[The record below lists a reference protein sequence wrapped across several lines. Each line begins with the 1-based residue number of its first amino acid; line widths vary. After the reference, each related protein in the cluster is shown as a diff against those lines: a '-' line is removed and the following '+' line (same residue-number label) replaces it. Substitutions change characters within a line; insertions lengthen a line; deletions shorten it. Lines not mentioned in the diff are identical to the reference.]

1 MGPRK
6 QVRLQKDHEELLRL
20 KRARPE
26 LIDFNAIGSPP
37 TEYQFTCRLKG
48 VQLDATGEKAI
59 ATEVHRFT
67 LRLGAYYPSEP
78 PDVTWQTPIFHPNI
92 RGQAVCHSQQWSPA
106 WSLADF
112 VIEIGD
118 MIRMDKFNVKS
129 PLDRKAAAWADKN
142 RPKFPLDERSLRPP
156 EVRISIK
163 AKNPPQNPPVPLDD
177 RLPPRP

>member
-26 LIDFNAIGSPP
+26 LIDFTAIGNPP

-67 LRLGAYYPSEP
+67 LRLGSYYPSEP

-156 EVRISIK
+156 EMRISIK
-163 AKNPPQNPPVPLDD
+163 AKPGAAPGAPSPSPNAP
-177 RLPPRP
+177 